1 MRLVILWLGDA
12 SSISQHFLS
21 LLTIAKFITI
31 NLRKTGR

>member
-21 LLTIAKFITI
+21 LLTIAKFVKT
-31 NLRKTGR
+31 NLKKTGR